1 MKIQLKSTDNE
12 LSYTGMNE
20 NGFEQFFSGKKAA
33 CSPMETLLMS
43 AAACSSI
50 DLEIL
55 LKKMRQSYASIEVE
69 VTGERRQEITPAKFI
84 AIHLHFKI
92 TGEVTE
98 KKANK
103 AVQMSLEKMCS
114 VTHSLD
120 PSIEITSS
128 VEIIQ
133 N

>member
-1 MKIQLKSTDNE
+1 
-12 LSYTGMNE
+12 
-20 NGFEQFFSGKKAA
+20 
-33 CSPMETLLMS
+33 METLLMS

-69 VTGERRQEITPAKFI
+69 VTGERRQESTPAKFI
-84 AIHLHFKI
+84 SIHLHFKI
-92 TGEVTE
+92 TGAVTE

-120 PSIEITSS
+120 SSIKITSS